1 MDIKKQFGTNSSKE
15 IEGAWIDLG
24 EGASLKVARL
34 GNKENRALIQKLT
47 TPHRVALRNGK
58 LGEDLVEKITIEAMA
73 ATILLDWKG
82 IELDGKALPYSRD
95 NAIKLL
101 TEYKDFR
108 EQVSAF
114 AADIALFQDE
124 EEAAAVKN

>member
-1 MDIKKQFGTNSSKE
+1 MDIKKQFGTNGSKE

-47 TPHRVALRNGK
+47 APHRVALRNGK
-58 LGEDLVEKITIEAMA
+58 LGDDVIERITIEAMA

-82 IELDGKALPYSRD
+82 IELDGKALPYSRE